1 VGQRGSLLPLIGGAA
16 IFLLAIIFGAAS
28 ATSLLI
34 ERQRLYSL
42 ADGAAVYASES
53 FDPQNVRMSGHGV
66 VAPLTSQQ
74 VRSATLVYLSRLGSD
89 DLDGLAL
96 DNAST
101 PNGRHVEVSLSS
113 LWEPPLASDFFPVS
127 LRISVTAKSQA
138 FIQ

>member
-16 IFLLAIIFGAAS
+16 IFLLAIIFGATS

-42 ADGAAVYASES
+42 AEGAAVYASES
-53 FDPQNVRMSGHGV
+53 FDPQNVRMSAHGV

-74 VRSATLVYLSRLGSD
+74 VRSATLNYFSRAGSGDLEGLS
-89 DLDGLAL
+89 L

-101 PNGRHVEVSLSS
+101 PDGRHVEVSLSS
-113 LWEPPLASDFFPVS
+113 LWKSPLASDFFPLS

-138 FIQ
+138 FIL

>member
-53 FDPQNVRMSGHGV
+53 FDPRNVRMSGHGV

-74 VRSATLVYLSRLGSD
+74 VRSATLVYLSRVGSEK
-89 DLDGLAL
+89 LEGLSL

-101 PNGRHVEVSLSS
+101 PDRRHVEVSLSS
-113 LWEPPLASDFFPVS
+113 LWEPALASDFFPLS
-127 LRISVTAKSQA
+127 LRISVTAKAQA
-138 FIQ
+138 FVR

>member
-16 IFLLAIIFGAAS
+16 IFLLAIIFGVAS
-28 ATSLLI
+28 ATSLLL

-53 FDPQNVRMSGHGV
+53 FDPRNVRMSANGV

-74 VRSATLVYLSRLGSD
+74 VRSATLVYLSRVGSEK
-89 DLDGLAL
+89 LEGLSL

-101 PNGRHVEVSLSS
+101 PDGRHVEVSLSS
-113 LWEPPLASDFFPVS
+113 LWEPPLASDFFPIS
-127 LRISVTAKSQA
+127 LRIFVTAKSQA
-138 FIQ
+138 FIL

>member
-16 IFLLAIIFGAAS
+16 MLLLAVIFGAAS

-53 FDPQNVRMSGHGV
+53 FDPRNVCMSANGV

-74 VRSATLVYLSRLGSD
+74 VRKATLFYLSRVESD
-89 DLDGLAL
+89 NLDGLSL

-101 PNGRHVEVSLSS
+101 PDGRHAEVSLSS
-113 LWEPPLASDFFPVS
+113 LWKSPLTSDFFPVS
-127 LRISVTAKSQA
+127 LRISASAKAQA
-138 FIQ
+138 FVR